1 MVLKLTEDEI
11 NAFMKKI
18 DFEKGNGMVPAIV
31 QDASNNRLLMQA
43 YMNPES
49 LKLTLTSGKMHYF
62 SRTKNRIWMKGEQSK
77 HYSLVENA
85 FLDCDNDAIL
95 FKVQQVGVVCHTG
108 EETCFYK
115 PIKPEMESTVVD
127 SRMLERLFEIVH
139 ERIRNPSEGS
149 YVSRLVSKG
158 QDKALQ
164 KVGEEATE
172 FILAVKSGDANEVAL
187 EAADVFFH
195 MLVVLAQNG
204 YSLNSIFEE
213 LNKRHKKK
221 TGVQSS

>member
-1 MVLKLTEDEI
+1 MLLKLTEDEI
-11 NAFMKKI
+11 NSFMAKVN
-18 DFEKGNGMVPAIV
+18 FEKGNGLVPAIV
-31 QDASNNRLLMQA
+31 QDASNNSLLMQA
-43 YMNPES
+43 YMNPEA
-49 LKLTLTSGKMHYF
+49 LRLTLSSGRMHYF

-77 HYSLVENA
+77 HYSLVQNA

-95 FKVQQVGVVCHTG
+95 FMVQQVGVVCHTG

-115 PIKPEMESTVVD
+115 PVKGEMESVAVD
-127 SRMLERLFEIVH
+127 SRMLERLMEIIH
-139 ERIRNPSEGS
+139 ERIRNPSADS
-149 YVSRLVSKG
+149 YVSRLTSKG

-204 YSLNSIFEE
+204 YSLSSIFEE
-213 LNKRHKKK
+213 LDKRHKKK
-221 TGVQSS
+221 TKLAEK

>member
-1 MVLKLTEDEI
+1 VLKLTEHEI
-11 NAFMKKI
+11 NEFIGKI
-18 DFEKGNGMVPAIV
+18 DFEKGNGLVPAIV

-43 YMNPES
+43 YMNKEA
-49 LKLTLTSGKMHYF
+49 LKLTLTSGRMHYF

-95 FKVQQVGVVCHTG
+95 FKVTQFGVVCHTG
-108 EETCFYK
+108 EETCFYR
-115 PIKPEMESTVVD
+115 PIKGEMESAGVD
-127 SRMLERLFEIVH
+127 SRMLERLFEVIP
-139 ERIRNPSEGS
+139 ERIRNPSEDS
-149 YVSRLVSKG
+149 YVSRLTSKG

-204 YSLNSIFEE
+204 YSLKSIFEE
-213 LNKRHKKK
+213 LDKRHKTK
-221 TGVQSS
+221 TGVQSK